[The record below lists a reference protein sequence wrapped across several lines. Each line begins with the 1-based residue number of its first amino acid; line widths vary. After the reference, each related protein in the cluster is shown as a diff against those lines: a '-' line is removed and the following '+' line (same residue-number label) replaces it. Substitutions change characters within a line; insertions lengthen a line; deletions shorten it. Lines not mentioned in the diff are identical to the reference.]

1 MKKKV
6 RILYAAA
13 TSFFLI
19 QGTQA
24 YLTDQDGTVNVL
36 KAGYQHSEISEVF
49 PPVSPT
55 PLIKN
60 PIYTKKVQI
69 VNNASEGNV
78 PCYVRVRILYSND
91 DLARAVDLLDM
102 DLTNWIYSSGDGFYY
117 YKNILMPGEA
127 TTPLFGRIQ
136 LLKDAAE
143 PTYQEQIEY
152 LDLDVYEE
160 SIQAE
165 GFADYQSAWEAV
177 CGSSA
182 SM

>member
-1 MKKKV
+1 MKKTV
-6 RILYAAA
+6 RILSAAA
-13 TSFFLI
+13 VSFLLI
-19 QGTQA
+19 HGTQA
-24 YLTDQDGTVNVL
+24 YLTDQDGAVNVL
-36 KAGYQHSEISEVF
+36 RAGYQHTEISEEF

-78 PCYVRVRILYSND
+78 PCYVRARILYSND
-91 DLARAVDLLDM
+91 DIARAVKLLDM
-102 DLTNWIYSSGDGFYY
+102 DQVNWVYSSGDGFYY
-117 YKNILMPGEA
+117 YKNILMPGDA
-127 TTPLFGRIQ
+127 TTPLFRRIQ

-160 SIQAE
+160 SVQAE
-165 GFADYQSAWEAV
+165 GFEDYQAAWETI